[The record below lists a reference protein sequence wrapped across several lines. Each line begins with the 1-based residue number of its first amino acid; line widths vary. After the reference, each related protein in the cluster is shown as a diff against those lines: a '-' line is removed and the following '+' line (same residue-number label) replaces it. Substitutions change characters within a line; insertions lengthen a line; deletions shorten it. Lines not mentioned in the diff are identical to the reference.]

1 MAGGGDQH
9 VVLDAHADAAKL
21 LRHRMGDLGRL
32 RLVFLLQLLGGD
44 DAEAIAALPL
54 LVLAVLAQRIRHRLA
69 LGIDVQ
75 AGLDGEDHAGLE
87 RARGAVEAIVA
98 DVVHVH
104 AEPVSGAVHVELTVV
119 VHGQRVGH
127 ATGQELQID
136 EPLGQHAPRSVVDD
150 LVLHAGLRGVDAR
163 QLRAQDD
170 LVDGAL
176 RTGEAA
182 AHRKRACDVGR
193 HVAVLTAGVDQQ
205 QVAGLHA
212 PRVLDIVQDARV
224 RAGGDDGR
232 VGVARRA
239 VDAEHV
245 LERRLHLVLVHA
257 RLRIPHRLR
266 VAVAADRAR
275 AAKPHELGVG
285 LAQTEIV
292 QQRPGVLDPHRRR
305 EPAGARRPQ
314 LGHEARDARV
324 ECGVAEPVI
333 QDGAVDR
340 VLPELRVQ
348 LVDRVGGV
356 RAVGRD
362 GALGPG
368 ATTVPD
374 LHLAVAR
381 PDEEHEALL
390 GMRRIDHRDRV
401 GLVEAREEEEVAR
414 LPELVMHV
422 AVAEA
427 LDTAGDDGEAV
438 AERGGEAL
446 ASLEKGCEIRTHV
459 PLIP

>member
-1 MAGGGDQH
+1 M
-9 VVLDAHADAAKL
+9 
-21 LRHRMGDLGRL
+21 
-32 RLVFLLQLLGGD
+32 
-44 DAEAIAALPL
+44 
-54 LVLAVLAQRIRHRLA
+54 
-69 LGIDVQ
+69 
-75 AGLDGEDHAGLE
+75 
-87 RARGAVEAIVA
+87 
-98 DVVHVH
+98 
-104 AEPVSGAVHVELTVV
+104 
-119 VHGQRVGH
+119 
-127 ATGQELQID
+127 
-136 EPLGQHAPRSVVDD
+136 
-150 LVLHAGLRGVDAR
+150 
-163 QLRAQDD
+163 
-170 LVDGAL
+170 
-176 RTGEAA
+176 
-182 AHRKRACDVGR
+182 
-193 HVAVLTAGVDQQ
+193 
-205 QVAGLHA
+205 
-212 PRVLDIVQDARV
+212 
-224 RAGGDDGR
+224 
-232 VGVARRA
+232 
-239 VDAEHV
+239 
-245 LERRLHLVLVHA
+245 
-257 RLRIPHRLR
+257 
-266 VAVAADRAR
+266 AVAADRAR

-292 QQRPGVLDPHRRR
+292 QQRPGILDPHRRR

-340 VLPELRVQ
+340 VLPELGVQ

-390 GMRRIDHRDRV
+390 GVRRIDHRDRV
-401 GLVEAREEEEVAR
+401 GLIEAREEEEVAR

-427 LDTAGDDGEAV
+427 LHTAGDDGEAV

-446 ASLEKGCEIRTHV
+446 ASLEKGCQIRPHV